1 MTKKIYYIALPRAT
15 VPSLDRVETG
25 VVIRPRTGC
34 RELVDALIIT
44 RYVGGDVANSAGTFF
59 ATCFAASSPR
69 PAVFN
74 NMFLMDIGRLLLRR
88 LATDFDS
95 LISTSIIT
103 KPPTPRSPRAT
114 ATCQATARQALGA
127 AFSTRTAAIQTE
139 TTAAGARR
147 GAREGTC
154 GGGRERAVD
163 GGPCDV
169 VHQQHGLRPV
179 DVVPDHLAPQS
190 LPPDVPNLQRH
201 LNLPRQV
208 DLLHEEVQADRL
220 LVALAEVVVHEAAR
234 QRRLPHRPVP
244 DEDHLPPPR
253 ARLVVEVAQVKE
265 VVVSFVLLALLVSHH
280 LQRLEPR
287 LGIA

>member
-1 MTKKIYYIALPRAT
+1 MMTTTVNGAAASCASCRSSRLTNKCRAWTKKIYYIALPRAT

-114 ATCQATARQALGA
+114 ATFQRATAPRAPGRAAVSAATTSVKTRAGA
-127 AFSTRTAAIQTE
+127 
-139 TTAAGARR
+139 ARR
-147 GAREGTC
+147 GARAPPAT
-154 GGGRERAVD
+154 RA
-163 GGPCDV
+163 
-169 VHQQHGLRPV
+169 Q
-179 DVVPDHLAPQS
+179 
-190 LPPDVPNLQRH
+190 
-201 LNLPRQV
+201 
-208 DLLHEEVQADRL
+208 
-220 LVALAEVVVHEAAR
+220 
-234 QRRLPHRPVP
+234 
-244 DEDHLPPPR
+244 
-253 ARLVVEVAQVKE
+253 
-265 VVVSFVLLALLVSHH
+265 F
-280 LQRLEPR
+280 
-287 LGIA
+287 

>member
-1 MTKKIYYIALPRAT
+1 MRSSRLMMTTTVNGAAASCASCRSSRLTNKCRAWTKKIYYIALPRAT

-114 ATCQATARQALGA
+114 ATCRRETARRALGEA
-127 AFSTRTAAIQTE
+127 SARRTAAIQTE

-147 GAREGTC
+147 GAR
-154 GGGRERAVD
+154 A
-163 GGPCDV
+163 
-169 VHQQHGLRPV
+169 RP
-179 DVVPDHLAPQS
+179 AT
-190 LPPDVPNLQRH
+190 
-201 LNLPRQV
+201 
-208 DLLHEEVQADRL
+208 
-220 LVALAEVVVHEAAR
+220 
-234 QRRLPHRPVP
+234 
-244 DEDHLPPPR
+244 R
-253 ARLVVEVAQVKE
+253 ARAAPATGPET
-265 VVVSFVLLALLVSHH
+265 
-280 LQRLEPR
+280 LQ
-287 LGIA
+287 